1 MFQIDTDQE
10 ILKWPPS
17 GRPRWRNYSNDHAR
31 RVKRTKFLEDP
42 VWPSDTA
49 SSALEVVPS
58 RSEEAHK
65 EGFAGKE
72 LGLG

>member
-1 MFQIDTDQE
+1 M
-10 ILKWPPS
+10 L
-17 GRPRWRNYSNDHAR
+17 GGNDHAR
-31 RVKRTKFLEDP
+31 RVKRTKFLGDP

-58 RSEEAHK
+58 RLEEAHK